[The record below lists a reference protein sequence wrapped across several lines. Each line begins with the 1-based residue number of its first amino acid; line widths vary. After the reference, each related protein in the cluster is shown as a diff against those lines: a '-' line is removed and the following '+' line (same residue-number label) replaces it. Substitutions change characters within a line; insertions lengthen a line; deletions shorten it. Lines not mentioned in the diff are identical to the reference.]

1 MAALQVRSLLR
12 KHGREQ
18 NTWVSLNSDNGPE
31 VSPASGQGTGGAA
44 SLQQQHPASHPHHD
58 HSSPEVLE
66 CIVRHDRG

>member
-44 SLQQQHPASHPHHD
+44 SL
-58 HSSPEVLE
+58 
-66 CIVRHDRG
+66 